1 MIEKMTRYDFVLLSS
16 DKESFLADLRELGVV
31 DIKRSDKAVDGTSEQ
46 MLEQI
51 RLAKEEIRLVEK
63 GTDAHLEELL
73 TRAGEQRALAA
84 SIRPWGD
91 FDPARIEEL
100 GALGVVTRFYCCP
113 RKQYDPAWEQNHA
126 LQIISEDEKTL
137 WFVVMDEGECNLP
150 LKEVPAP
157 ACSYSEALA
166 GAESLEAEIEQYR
179 KLLEGRKAELPALEA
194 ALKER
199 TDELNLYLAASAGE
213 SAAEQYLSCFEGYA
227 PQENR
232 ESILAA
238 VQNMDVIVLDAAAAV
253 EDNPPIK
260 LRNNKFVS
268 MFEML
273 TDMYGRPA
281 YDGFDPTPFISIF
294 FMLFFAFCMGDAGYG
309 LILIVLG
316 LLLKKVKS
324 FASFSPLVVT
334 LGAAT
339 TVIGFLFHTFFSCDI
354 ATWAW
359 IPDAVKKVFLP
370 SKIMGFDGTMVLSI
384 IVGIVHISLA
394 MIVKTVMATRNK
406 GFLNSLSTWGWTLL
420 IVGGVVVGLFSL
432 IGVLNAAATKWI
444 IIVLGV
450 LSALGIFLLN
460 NLHRN
465 PLLNIGSGLWETYN
479 TATGLLGDVLSYLR
493 LYALGLAGS
502 MLGLAFNSIGMMIVG
517 DGSSA
522 LLWIPAVLVFI
533 VGHVL
538 NIAMAALG
546 AFVHPLRLNFLEFF
560 KNSGYE
566 ASGRKYNPLK
576 K

>member
-137 WFVVMDEGECNLP
+137 WFVVMDEGECDLP

-179 KLLEGRKAELPALEA
+179 KLLEGRKTELPALEA

-359 IPDAVKKVFLP
+359 IPDAVKKIFLP

>member
-16 DKESFLADLRELGVV
+16 GKEGFLEQLRELGVV
-31 DIKRSDKAVDGTSEQ
+31 DVKRSLKPVDETSEH
-46 MLEQI
+46 MLEGI
-51 RLAKEEIRLVEK
+51 RLAQEEIKLVEK

-73 TRAGEQRALAA
+73 AKLGEQRSLAA
-84 SIRPWGD
+84 AVQPWGD
-91 FDPARIEEL
+91 FDPARIAQL
-100 GALGVVTRFYCCP
+100 RAVGVETRFYCCS
-113 RKQYDPAWEQNHA
+113 RKAFDPAWEQDYA
-126 LQIISEDEKTL
+126 LQIISEDEHNL
-137 WFVVMDEGECNLP
+137 WFVVMDDAELP
-150 LKEVPAP
+150 LKELSAP
-157 ACSYSEALA
+157 SCSYSSALEGVSA
-166 GAESLEAEIEQYR
+166 LESEIEQYR
-179 KLLEGRKAELPALEA
+179 VTLEERKSELPALEA

-199 TDELNLYLAASAGE
+199 TDKLNLYLASQAAE

-227 PQENR
+227 PQENK

-238 VQNMDVIVLDAAAAV
+238 LEQMDVVVLDAAAVV

-309 LILIVLG
+309 LILIVLS

-324 FASFSPLVVT
+324 FASFSPLVLT
-334 LGAAT
+334 LGIAT

-354 ATWAW
+354 ATWAC
-359 IPDAVKKVFLP
+359 IPDAVKKIFLP

-432 IGVLNAAATKWI
+432 IGVLNATATKWV

-450 LSALGIFLLN
+450 LSVLGIFLLN
-460 NLHRN
+460 DLHRN

-517 DGSSA
+517 DGGSA

-533 VGHVL
+533 VGHTL

-566 ASGRKYNPLK
+566 ATGRVYNPLK

>member
-137 WFVVMDEGECNLP
+137 WFVVMDEGECDLP

-450 LSALGIFLLN
+450 LSALGLFLLN

>member
-137 WFVVMDEGECNLP
+137 WFVVMDEGECDLP

-179 KLLEGRKAELPALEA
+179 KLLESRKTELPALEA

-432 IGVLNAAATKWI
+432 IGVLNATATKWI

>member
-113 RKQYDPAWEQNHA
+113 RKQYDPAWEQKHA

>member
-137 WFVVMDEGECNLP
+137 WFVVMDEGECDLP

-179 KLLEGRKAELPALEA
+179 KLLEQRKTELPALEA

-432 IGVLNAAATKWI
+432 IGVLNAAATKWT
-444 IIVLGV
+444 IIVIGV

-517 DGSSA
+517 DGGSA

>member
-91 FDPARIEEL
+91 FDPARIEQL
-100 GALGVVTRFYCCP
+100 RALGVVTRFYCCP
-113 RKQYDPAWEQNHA
+113 RKQYDPAWEQNNA

-157 ACSYSEALA
+157 ACSYSDALA

-179 KLLEGRKAELPALEA
+179 KLLEGRKTELPALEA

-354 ATWAW
+354 ATLAW

>member
-113 RKQYDPAWEQNHA
+113 RKQYDPAWEQNNA

-137 WFVVMDEGECNLP
+137 WFVVMDEGECDLP

-179 KLLEGRKAELPALEA
+179 KLLEGRKTELPALEA

-359 IPDAVKKVFLP
+359 IPDAVKKIFLP

-432 IGVLNAAATKWI
+432 IGVLNATATKWI

>member
-113 RKQYDPAWEQNHA
+113 RKQYDPAWEQKHA

-137 WFVVMDEGECNLP
+137 WFVVMDEGECDLP

>member
-91 FDPARIEEL
+91 FDPARIEQL
-100 GALGVVTRFYCCP
+100 RALGVVTRFYCCA
-113 RKQYDPAWEQNHA
+113 RKQYDPACEQNNA

-137 WFVVMDEGECNLP
+137 WFVVMDEGECDLP

-179 KLLEGRKAELPALEA
+179 KLLEQRKTELPALEA

>member
-16 DKESFLADLRELGVV
+16 GKEGFLEQLRELGVV
-31 DIKRSDKAVDGTSEQ
+31 DVKRSLKPVDETSEH
-46 MLEQI
+46 MLEAI
-51 RLAKEEIRLVEK
+51 RLAQEEIKLVEK

-73 TRAGEQRALAA
+73 AKLGEQRSLAA
-84 SIRPWGD
+84 AVQPWGD
-91 FDPARIEEL
+91 FEAARIAQL
-100 GALGVVTRFYCCP
+100 RAAGVETRFYCCS
-113 RKQYDPAWEQNHA
+113 RKAFDPAWEQDYA
-126 LQIISEDEKTL
+126 LQIISEDEHTL
-137 WFVVMDEGECNLP
+137 WFVVMGEAELP
-150 LKEVPAP
+150 LKELAAP
-157 ACSYSEALA
+157 SCSYSSALEGVSA
-166 GAESLEAEIEQYR
+166 LESEIEQYR
-179 KLLEGRKAELPALEA
+179 VTLEERKSELPALEA
-194 ALKER
+194 ALKDR
-199 TDELNLYLAASAGE
+199 TDELNLYLASASGE

-238 VQNMDVIVLDAAAAV
+238 LEQMDVVVLEAAAVV

-309 LILIVLG
+309 LILIVLS

-324 FASFSPLVVT
+324 FASFSPLVLT
-334 LGAAT
+334 LGIAT

-354 ATWAW
+354 ASWAC

>member
-91 FDPARIEEL
+91 FDPARIEQL
-100 GALGVVTRFYCCP
+100 RALGVVTRIYCCP
-113 RKQYDPAWEQNHA
+113 RKQYDPAWEQNNA

-137 WFVVMDEGECNLP
+137 WFVVMDEGECDLP

>member
-113 RKQYDPAWEQNHA
+113 RKQYDPAWEQNNA

-137 WFVVMDEGECNLP
+137 WFVVMDEGECDLP

-179 KLLEGRKAELPALEA
+179 KLLEGRKSELPALEA

>member
-137 WFVVMDEGECNLP
+137 WFVVMDEGECDLP

-179 KLLEGRKAELPALEA
+179 KLLEQRKTELPALEA

-406 GFLNSLSTWGWTLL
+406 CFLNSLSTWGWTLL

>member
-16 DKESFLADLRELGVV
+16 DKEGFLEQLRELGVV
-31 DIKRSDKAVDGTSEQ
+31 DIKRSDRAVDERSEQ
-46 MLEQI
+46 MLEGI
-51 RLAKEEIRLVEK
+51 RLAKKEIELVEA

-73 TRAGEQRALAA
+73 TRLSSQQELAA
-84 SIRPWGD
+84 AVEPWGD
-91 FDPARIEEL
+91 FDPARFEEL
-100 GALGVVTRFYCCP
+100 RSLGVDCGFYCVS
-113 RKQYDPAWEQNHA
+113 RKEFKPEWEENYALQTVSDPADA
-126 LQIISEDEKTL
+126 KVY
-137 WFVVMDEGECNLP
+137 FVVFNPEDFP
-150 LKEVPAP
+150 LKRLPEPK
-157 ACSYSEALA
+157 CSLSEAQKA
-166 GAESLEAEIEQYR
+166 VRDTESEIEAYR
-179 KLLEGRKAELPALEA
+179 KVLEGRKSEIPALEA
-194 ALKER
+194 TLKER
-199 TDELNLYLAASAGE
+199 TDELNLYLASQAGQ
-213 SAAEQYLSCFEGYA
+213 SAAENLLCCFEGYA
-227 PQENR
+227 PQQDR
-232 ESILAA
+232 EKILAA
-238 VQNMDVIVLDAAAAV
+238 VAKMDVVVLDAAAVV

-294 FMLFFAFCMGDAGYG
+294 FLLFFAFCMGDAGYG
-309 LILIVLG
+309 LILIVIG

-334 LGAAT
+334 LGLAT

-354 ATWAW
+354 ASWAC

-432 IGVLNAAATKWI
+432 IGVLNAAATKWV

-517 DGSSA
+517 DGSSV
-522 LLWIPAVLVFI
+522 LMWIPAVLVFI
-533 VGHVL
+533 VGHTL

-566 ASGRKYNPLK
+566 ANGQKYNPLK

>member
-137 WFVVMDEGECNLP
+137 WFVVMDEGESNLP

-432 IGVLNAAATKWI
+432 IGVLNAAATKWV

-517 DGSSA
+517 DGSSV
-522 LLWIPAVLVFI
+522 LMWIPAVLVFI
-533 VGHVL
+533 VGHTL

-566 ASGRKYNPLK
+566 ANGQKYNPLK

>member
-16 DKESFLADLRELGVV
+16 GKEGFLEQLRELGVV
-31 DIKRSDKAVDGTSEQ
+31 DVKRSLKPVDETSEH
-46 MLEQI
+46 MLEGI
-51 RLAKEEIRLVEK
+51 RLAQEEMKLVEK

-73 TRAGEQRALAA
+73 AKLGEQRSLAA
-84 SIRPWGD
+84 AVQPWGD
-91 FDPARIEEL
+91 FDPARIAQL
-100 GALGVVTRFYCCP
+100 RAVGVETRFYCCS
-113 RKQYDPAWEQNHA
+113 RKAFDPAWEQDYA
-126 LQIISEDEKTL
+126 LQIISEDEHNL
-137 WFVVMDEGECNLP
+137 WFVVMGEAELP
-150 LKEVPAP
+150 LKELSAP
-157 ACSYSEALA
+157 SCSYSSALEGVSA
-166 GAESLEAEIEQYR
+166 LESEIEQYR
-179 KLLEGRKAELPALEA
+179 VTLEERKSELPALEA

-199 TDELNLYLAASAGE
+199 TDELNLYLASQAGE

-227 PQENR
+227 PQENK

-238 VQNMDVIVLDAAAAV
+238 LEQMDVVVLDAAAVV

-309 LILIVLG
+309 LILIVLS

-324 FASFSPLVVT
+324 FASFSPLVLT
-334 LGAAT
+334 LGIAT

-354 ATWAW
+354 ATWAC
-359 IPDAVKKVFLP
+359 IPDAVKKIFLP

-432 IGVLNAAATKWI
+432 IGVLNATATKWV

-450 LSALGIFLLN
+450 LSVLGIFLLN
-460 NLHRN
+460 DLHRN

-517 DGSSA
+517 DGGSA

-533 VGHVL
+533 VGHTL

-566 ASGRKYNPLK
+566 ATGRVYNPLK

>member
-91 FDPARIEEL
+91 FDPARIEHL
-100 GALGVVTRFYCCP
+100 RALGVVTRFYCCP
-113 RKQYDPAWEQNHA
+113 RKQYDPAWEQNNA

-179 KLLEGRKAELPALEA
+179 KLLEGRKTELPALEA

-273 TDMYGRPA
+273 TDMY
-281 YDGFDPTPFISIF
+281 
-294 FMLFFAFCMGDAGYG
+294 
-309 LILIVLG
+309 
-316 LLLKKVKS
+316 
-324 FASFSPLVVT
+324 
-334 LGAAT
+334 
-339 TVIGFLFHTFFSCDI
+339 
-354 ATWAW
+354 
-359 IPDAVKKVFLP
+359 
-370 SKIMGFDGTMVLSI
+370 
-384 IVGIVHISLA
+384 
-394 MIVKTVMATRNK
+394 
-406 GFLNSLSTWGWTLL
+406 
-420 IVGGVVVGLFSL
+420 
-432 IGVLNAAATKWI
+432 
-444 IIVLGV
+444 
-450 LSALGIFLLN
+450 
-460 NLHRN
+460 
-465 PLLNIGSGLWETYN
+465 
-479 TATGLLGDVLSYLR
+479 
-493 LYALGLAGS
+493 
-502 MLGLAFNSIGMMIVG
+502 
-517 DGSSA
+517 
-522 LLWIPAVLVFI
+522 
-533 VGHVL
+533 
-538 NIAMAALG
+538 
-546 AFVHPLRLNFLEFF
+546 
-560 KNSGYE
+560 
-566 ASGRKYNPLK
+566 
-576 K
+576 

>member
-113 RKQYDPAWEQNHA
+113 RKQYDPAWEQKHA

-137 WFVVMDEGECNLP
+137 WFVVMDEGECDLP

-179 KLLEGRKAELPALEA
+179 KLLEERKTELPALEA

-359 IPDAVKKVFLP
+359 IPDAVKKIFLP

-432 IGVLNAAATKWI
+432 IGVLNATATKWI